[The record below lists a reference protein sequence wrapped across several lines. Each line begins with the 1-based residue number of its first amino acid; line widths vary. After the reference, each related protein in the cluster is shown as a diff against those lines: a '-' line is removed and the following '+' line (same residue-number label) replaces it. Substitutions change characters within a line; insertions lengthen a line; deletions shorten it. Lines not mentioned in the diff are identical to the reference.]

1 MEYPF
6 RRQDTYAAIIL
17 IAFSLFIIVG
27 SWGMPRDLLG
37 FPAYAGPGVVTGLLG
52 LGLLGM
58 AVVLLVRALRRPG
71 ARLAISRAD
80 VHAYLANPQSRRLGL
95 VLLISSAYLLSLG
108 RGIPYYITTGT
119 YLIMTMAVFR
129 AASWWVILLVSGL
142 ATAALAIVFN
152 MIFLVPLP

>member
-6 RRQDTYAAIIL
+6 RKQDIYAGGIL
-17 IAFSLFIIVG
+17 IVLALFVIVE
-27 SWGMPRDLLG
+27 SWRMPREFLG

-58 AVVLLVRALRRPG
+58 AVTLLVRACRRPG
-71 ARLAISRAD
+71 AGVSISRAE

-119 YLIMTMAVFR
+119 YLITTMAVFR
-129 AASWWVILLVSGL
+129 AAAWWVILLVSGL
-142 ATAALAIVFN
+142 ATAGLAIVFN